1 VILIPSFSDGVARA
15 ITEGVSGIVMVLFA
29 RAFLISSGHESLIFL
44 VNILSIIGIIMLFD
58 VIPFWGITYTVGWLF
73 GIVYIG
79 SKLMDW
85 WEVPVYC
92 VIGLLFLYVKFSN
105 KF

>member
-1 VILIPSFSDGVARA
+1 MILIPSFSDGVARV

-29 RAFLISSGHESLIFL
+29 RAFLISSGHESLVIL
-44 VNILSIIGIIMLFD
+44 VNILSIIGIILLFD
-58 VIPFWGITYTVGWLF
+58 VIPFWGITYTIGWLF

-79 SKLMDW
+79 SKFLDW

-92 VIGLLFLYVKFSN
+92 AIGIFFLYIKFSN
-105 KF
+105 KS